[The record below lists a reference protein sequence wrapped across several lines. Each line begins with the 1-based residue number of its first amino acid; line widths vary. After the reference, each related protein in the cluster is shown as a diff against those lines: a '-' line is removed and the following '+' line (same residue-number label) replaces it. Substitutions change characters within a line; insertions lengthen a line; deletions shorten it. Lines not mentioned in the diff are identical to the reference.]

1 MSGKWTREED
11 EWLAAHYEKIDLKEI
26 SDRIKELFGTNRSP
40 TAINQRGR
48 LMGLQRKPKF
58 TEEMDEWLTKT
69 FLNYKSTMAHY
80 KAYVEKFGDEAMSKT
95 TFADRRLRYEL
106 SLVEK
111 DRRLWNW
118 IRSSLDDYDIGKE
131 FYAAFS
137 KRFHAGIS
145 PTSFGK
151 LVRRAEK
158 QVEKARDEEAERR
171 AFHPVPYHMR
181 HIKMHASDYR
191 RTCCVC
197 GRRVYQAETVIGKE
211 GKERTYCL
219 QCFKERR
226 RIHAR

>member
-11 EWLAAHYEKIDLKEI
+11 EWLAAHYEAMDLQEI
-26 SDRIKELFGTNRSP
+26 PDRIRELFGTSRSP
-40 TAINQRGR
+40 AAINQRGR

-69 FLNYKSTMAHY
+69 FLNYKTTMAHY
-80 KAYVEKFGDEAMSKT
+80 RAYVGKFGDEAMSKT
-95 TFADRRLRYEL
+95 TFADKRLRYEL

-118 IRSSLDDYDIGKE
+118 IRCSLGDYDTDKE
-131 FYAAFS
+131 LYAAFS
-137 KRFHAGIS
+137 KKFHAGIS

-171 AFHPVPYHMR
+171 ASSLTPYHMR

-191 RTCCVC
+191 RTCCRC
-197 GRRVYQAETVIGKE
+197 GRRISTAFTVIGKN
-211 GKERTYCL
+211 GKKKTYCRSCL
-219 QCFKERR
+219 ERE
-226 RIHAR
+226 

>member
-1 MSGKWTREED
+1 MSKEWTREED

-40 TAINQRGR
+40 AAINQRGR

-58 TEEMDEWLTKT
+58 TEEMNEWLTKT

-106 SLVEK
+106 SLAEK

-118 IRSSLDDYDIGKE
+118 IRCSLDDYDTGKE

-137 KRFHAGIS
+137 KKFHAGIS
-145 PTSFGK
+145 PTSFCK

-171 AFHPVPYHMR
+171 AFHPAPYHMQ
-181 HIKMHASDYR
+181 HIKMHHSDYR
-191 RTCCVC
+191 RVCCRC
-197 GRRVYQAETVIGKE
+197 GKRISTAFTVIGKD
-211 GKERTYCL
+211 GKKKTYCRGCL
-219 QCFKERR
+219 ERK
-226 RIHAR
+226 